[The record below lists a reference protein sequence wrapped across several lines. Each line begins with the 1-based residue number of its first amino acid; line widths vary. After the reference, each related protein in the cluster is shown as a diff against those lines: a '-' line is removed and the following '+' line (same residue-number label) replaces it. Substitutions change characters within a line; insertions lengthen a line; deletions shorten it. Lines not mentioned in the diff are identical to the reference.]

1 MEQTNQKNTRIE
13 VKESKKEI
21 VATYA
26 SLIICLLPGF
36 WISVIWYELYA
47 YFSKEYNWILTAA
60 VVLVI
65 AYLTFITTQAILKQI
80 ILFIIK

>member
-1 MEQTNQKNTRIE
+1 MEQTNEKNTPNE
-13 VKESKKEI
+13 GKESKKET
-21 VATYA
+21 VATYVA
-26 SLIICLLPGF
+26 LIICLLPGF

-65 AYLTFITTQAILKQI
+65 AYLAFITTQAILKQI